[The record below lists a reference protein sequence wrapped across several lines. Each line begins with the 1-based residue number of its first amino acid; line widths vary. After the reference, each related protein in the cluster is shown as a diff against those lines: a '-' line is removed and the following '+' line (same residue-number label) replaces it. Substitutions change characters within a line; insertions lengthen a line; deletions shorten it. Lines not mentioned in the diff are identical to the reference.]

1 MRKRL
6 KFSYFLVFL
15 VFIMVA
21 LIGPLLF
28 NAKGTSAS
36 QEMPVPYTE
45 RQFIQL
51 VAKEV
56 KPLAKNYG
64 IRPSILIGQIILE
77 TNYGRTLLAAKYHNL
92 FSLQPAPG
100 QASISLKKQAT
111 SKHKTAYAIYRDR
124 EDSIRAYLSWLS
136 QGTGEEKKLY
146 QSLATEKG
154 YKKPAKSLQTY
165 RYSDDKG
172 YAQRLVQLIEVRGL
186 TSYDD

>member
-36 QEMPVPYTE
+36 QEMSVPYTE

-92 FSLQPAPG
+92 FHCSQLQGRLPLASRSKQPQSTRQPMLSIG
-100 QASISLKKQAT
+100 TERTLSELTYHGLVKAQA
-111 SKHKTAYAIYRDR
+111 RR
-124 EDSIRAYLSWLS
+124 
-136 QGTGEEKKLY
+136 
-146 QSLATEKG
+146 
-154 YKKPAKSLQTY
+154 KSFT
-165 RYSDDKG
+165 K
-172 YAQRLVQLIEVRGL
+172 A
-186 TSYDD
+186 